1 LHNVLRAV
9 LRYDVCYETFCSSFA
24 LIAADASAPLLT
36 LPFELLFRALR
47 DGQISVRRR
56 YEEHYWSLGRG
67 AGEEFSACACAAQ
80 APDVLI
86 WPQLR
91 QWAAETT
98 RAGLLAAASRAGD
111 SDTASAHRHAE
122 DSGDQT
128 LLAGS
133 TAAASV
139 AIVEPA
145 CTDIEA
151 EVAALLDRFRP
162 PNTLFNRDWRNLVL
176 GDDDPAMS
184 AHARLLRGLLHVQ
197 LSESDL

>member
-1 LHNVLRAV
+1 M
-9 LRYDVCYETFCSSFA
+9 
-24 LIAADASAPLLT
+24 
-36 LPFELLFRALR
+36 
-47 DGQISVRRR
+47 
-56 YEEHYWSLGRG
+56 
-67 AGEEFSACACAAQ
+67 EFSAGACAAQ

-98 RAGLLAAASRAGD
+98 RTGLLAAASRAGD
-111 SDTASAHRHAE
+111 SDTASAHQHAE

-139 AIVEPA
+139 ATV
-145 CTDIEA
+145 EA

-176 GDDDPAMS
+176 GDDPAMS